1 MRKFLTLLIG
11 GLFLGRL
18 SGCLSTRMTMNSR
31 AMEPT
36 LPLGSSIAVD
46 TAAYQNRSPER
57 YDVVIFEYKNKS
69 SAVPIQQPPDG
80 AEICYRIIGLPGETV
95 EIVPSGILINGAP
108 AALPSGLRY
117 NPAPISEQY
126 RRFNS
131 LTLPADGYFVLGDNT
146 DKALDSRYWGF
157 IREEQILGKVEQP

>member
-1 MRKFLTLLIG
+1 MRKYLTLLSG
-11 GLFLGRL
+11 GLILALL
-18 SGCLSTRMTMNSR
+18 SGCLSTRMTMTSR

-36 LPLGSSIAVD
+36 LPLGSNLEVN
-46 TAAYQNRSPER
+46 TAAYRNQNPER
-57 YDVVIFEYKNKS
+57 FDVVIFQYKRKS
-69 SAVPIQQPPDG
+69 GAVPIQQPQDG

-108 AALPSGLRY
+108 ADLPSGLRY

-131 LTLPADGYFVLGDNT
+131 LTLPVDGYFVLGDNT
-146 DKALDSRYWGF
+146 EKALDSRYWGF
-157 IREEQILGKVEQP
+157 IRKEQILGKVEQP